1 MPFCLGILFS
11 LNSEVI
17 IAVYLL
23 ENSRMLCYFLS
34 TAVLNAFIERII
46 NSRIQIKLPKSQSQR
61 LTFLQPT
68 LALGSPI
75 QGDSNN
81 GKTKLSN

>member
-1 MPFCLGILFS
+1 MPFCLGILISF
-11 LNSEVI
+11 NSEVI

-34 TAVLNAFIERII
+34 TAIFIAFTESII

-68 LALGSPI
+68 LASGS
-75 QGDSNN
+75 Q
-81 GKTKLSN
+81 T

>member
-1 MPFCLGILFS
+1 MPFCLGILIRF
-11 LNSEVI
+11 NSEVI

-34 TAVLNAFIERII
+34 TAILNLLTEGII
-46 NSRIQIKLPKSQSQR
+46 NSRIQTKLPKSQSQR

-68 LALGSPI
+68 LALGS
-75 QGDSNN
+75 QR
-81 GKTKLSN
+81 